1 MKKRVLLIAGLCLLM
16 TAPTVFADEGVSIET
31 EVTSSAANKDDY
43 SSQLV
48 EKIKLQRQTIYNAL
62 NLTPCQ
68 LKQTEQ
74 IEARRYAAIEP
85 ELSKFCI
92 LRKKVKTLSC
102 EKNCDKKAINAAE
115 KDLNQVKK
123 NIKNISNKYDKEFK
137 RILTSDQK
145 AKYNMIRKLKRADLK
160 KAEQLCKRGE
170 KPSDLRPFGQPIS
183 QAAYTEEVK
192 KQNSFWYRIKNRN
205 KVKSN

>member
-16 TAPTVFADEGVSIET
+16 TAPTVFADDSVSIET
-31 EVTSSAANKDDY
+31 EVTSSVANKDDY

-74 IEARRYAAIEP
+74 IEKRRYAAIEP

-102 EKNCDKKAINAAE
+102 EKNCDKNAIKKAE
-115 KDLNQVKK
+115 KDLKQVKK

-137 RILTSDQK
+137 KILTSDQK

-160 KAEQLCKRGE
+160 KAEKVCKNGE

-183 QAAYTEEVK
+183 QAEYSQK
-192 KQNSFWYRIKNRN
+192 LKQQNSLWYKIKNRN
-205 KVKSN
+205 NVKSN